1 MKKFFLSMTVVA
13 IVAAGIGAHK
23 AYKYYQPKNDL
34 LAMNLEAL
42 AEGED
47 MASETGSI
55 TYQVVEAT
63 RTETTTTE
71 PGWTWDVSLKIWLF
85 NGKATKKTPTNVTV
99 ITIKYNCCIEKGTET
114 CVYILCSE
122 NPLA

>member
-1 MKKFFLSMTVVA
+1 MMKKFFLSMTVVA

-63 RTETTTTE
+63 RTETTT
-71 PGWTWDVSLKIWLF
+71 LF